1 MSFNASPYAAPSA
14 PPNHPLLQQA
24 IQALR
29 NCLPASL
36 IPTSPWSHAPAWIM
50 AAVQYIGQLRQQI
63 RTHEAAAIMSQNQ
76 VDRLRDQMDQ
86 QTDRLHKL
94 VAAINELQEEA
105 QSKDRTAVL
114 QVARIIQLR
123 QQLRELGVEPDLG
136 GHQVEDALS

>member
-1 MSFNASPYAAPSA
+1 
-14 PPNHPLLQQA
+14 
-24 IQALR
+24 
-29 NCLPASL
+29 
-36 IPTSPWSHAPAWIM
+36 M